1 MQQFNNSNAVSF
13 TVWVRMSSDP
23 LNSVAF
29 TFISRRNSTSARYFP
44 LLSHTKKTR
53 IVAIYG
59 SKLAKTDRISLLIF
73 RLLKIAFKRRCK
85 RYAWY
90 HETSPQD
97 RLFSTNEILHLDD
110 PTYSDKELSR
120 LRMWE
125 KGLKDKNLKAQII
138 CTNSYTKDWLE
149 KELHYAQVLIIEQ
162 GFSRSELELNKFKDF
177 TCVYSS
183 PYIHYTGD
191 AHGEHTTW
199 GCVTL
204 FDEIIGPLNSTAPDI
219 KFHLIGEL
227 GKEAKVK
234 LSSFSNTYSHGLVS
248 QSTNQEIIERC
259 HVGIYPRT
267 FDHRRSMKKIFD
279 YIGAGIPIVTF
290 DLIDSEIVKKRDL
303 GLVVNSSTEFVEAVI
318 ALYKD
323 KSLYNQIAKNTL
335 NERGNFFW
343 SVLAEKLET
352 LY

>member
-1 MQQFNNSNAVSF
+1 MQKFSNSNAISL
-13 TVWVRMSSDP
+13 TKWLSMSSDP
-23 LNSVAF
+23 LNAVAF

-44 LLSHTKKTR
+44 LLSQTKKTR
-53 IVAIYG
+53 IVVFYG
-59 SKLAKTDRISLLIF
+59 LKLAKTDRVSLLIF
-73 RLLKIAFKRRCK
+73 RLLKRAFKRRCK

-90 HETSPQD
+90 HETSPQKGP
-97 RLFSTNEILHLDD
+97 FSTSEILHLDD

-120 LRMWE
+120 LSMWE
-125 KGLKDKNLKAQII
+125 NGLKEKNLKAQII
-138 CTNSYTKDWLE
+138 CTNSYTRDWL
-149 KELHYAQVLIIEQ
+149 KSKLHYAQVSIIEQ
-162 GFSRSELELNKFKDF
+162 GFSQSELGLNKFKEF

-183 PYIHYTGD
+183 PYIHYKGD

-199 GCVTL
+199 GCTTL
-204 FDEIIGPLNSTAPDI
+204 FDEIIGPLNGTAPYI

-227 GKEAKVK
+227 GKEAKRK
-234 LSSFSNTYSHGLVS
+234 LSRFSNSYSHGLVS

-290 DLIDSEIVKKRDL
+290 DLVDSEIVKKREL
-303 GLVVNSSTEFVEAVI
+303 GLVVRSSTEFVQAVI
-318 ALYKD
+318 NLHKD
-323 KSLYNQIAKNTL
+323 KSLYNQIVNNALK
-335 NERGNFFW
+335 ERGNFMW
-343 SVLAEKLET
+343 SALAEKLEA

>member
-1 MQQFNNSNAVSF
+1 MQKFSNPNAISL
-13 TVWVRMSSDP
+13 TNWLRMSSDP
-23 LNSVAF
+23 LNAVAF

-44 LLSHTKKTR
+44 LLSNTKKTR
-53 IVAIYG
+53 IVVIYG
-59 SKLAKTDRISLLIF
+59 LKLAKTDRISLLIF
-73 RLLKIAFKRRCK
+73 RLLKSIFKRRCK

-90 HETSPQD
+90 HETFPQT

-110 PTYSDKELSR
+110 PTYSDRELSR

-125 KGLKDKNLKAQII
+125 SGLRDRNLKARII
-138 CTNSYTKDWLE
+138 CTNNYTKDWL
-149 KELHYAQVLIIEQ
+149 KRELRYAQVSIIEQ
-162 GFSRSELELNKFKDF
+162 GFSPSELELIKFKDF

-199 GCVTL
+199 GCATL
-204 FDEIIGPLNSTAPDI
+204 FDEIIGPLNTKAPNI
-219 KFHLIGEL
+219 KFRLIGEL
-227 GKEAKVK
+227 GNEAKRK
-234 LSSFSNTYSHGLVS
+234 LSSFSNSYSHGLVS

-259 HVGIYPRT
+259 HVGLYPRT
-267 FDHRRSMKKIFD
+267 YDHKRSMKKIFD

-303 GLVVNSSTEFVEAVI
+303 GLVVNSSTEFVEAII

-323 KSLYNQIAKNTL
+323 KSLYNQFTNNALK
-335 NERGNFFW
+335 ERGDFLW
-343 SVLAEKLET
+343 SSLAEKLEA